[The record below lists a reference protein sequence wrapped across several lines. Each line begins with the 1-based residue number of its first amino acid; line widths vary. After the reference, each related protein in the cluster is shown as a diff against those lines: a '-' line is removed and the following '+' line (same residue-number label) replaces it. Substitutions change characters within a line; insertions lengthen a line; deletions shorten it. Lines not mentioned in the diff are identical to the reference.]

1 MNKTAYHSEKGQA
14 MILLVFGVVVLLGFV
29 ALAIDG
35 GMVYSD
41 RRNAQNGS
49 DASSLAGGGK
59 AALSLENSYVYYQDW
74 SCSDSRV
81 IQAQE
86 EAKTAAVSRA
96 GDNDYTIDKDVSDK
110 NGVTTWCKVEKLAA
124 WDDKY
129 IDIQTFITA
138 DTNTSFAHFVFGG
151 VMRNTVEAITRVRP
165 RTPFTF
171 GHAVVALN
179 KDDCLG
185 NQNGVIFDGSSI
197 IKINGGGVFSN
208 GCLTGDGNKFTV
220 DVTNGTVDY
229 KGDAT
234 GNLTHV
240 SPAPDKIPDVLPDYV
255 SKIPVPNCSGLPNRT
270 QDSAEISPGVYN
282 KLSLTSG
289 ELTLKPGLYCIT
301 GSPNAVKITGGTVKG
316 VGVTIFVTNG
326 GVSVSGNAE
335 VVELSAPERL
345 PNPAPAI
352 PGVLFYL
359 APGNTSSVELE
370 GNSDSSYVGT
380 IFVPDGDIVLTGG
393 NNTTPTFNTQL
404 VGKNVEIGGNAVLD
418 INFNDKKNF
427 NVPATIE
434 LFR

>member
-1 MNKTAYHSEKGQA
+1 MNKTSQHSEKGQA
-14 MILLVFGVVVLLGFV
+14 MILLLFGTIVLLGFV

-49 DASSLAGGGK
+49 DASSLAGGGV
-59 AALSLENSYVYYQDW
+59 AALSMENSFVYYQDW

-81 IQAQE
+81 ITAQK
-86 EAKTAAVSRA
+86 EAKEAAISRA
-96 GDNDYTIDKDVSDK
+96 ADNDYTIDKDVSDK
-110 NGVTTWCKVEKLAA
+110 NGVTTQCKVEKLSS

-129 IDIQTFITA
+129 IDILTFITA
-138 DTNTSFAHFVFGG
+138 DTDTGFAHFVFGG
-151 VMRNTVEAITRVRP
+151 IMRNSVEAVTRVRP
-165 RTPFTF
+165 RTPLAF
-171 GHAVVALN
+171 GHAIVALN
-179 KDDCLG
+179 KEDCKG
-185 NQNGVIFDGSSI
+185 NQNGVIFNGSSI

-220 DVTNGTVDY
+220 DVT
-229 KGDAT
+229 KGDVSYVGNST
-234 GNLTHV
+234 GNMTHV
-240 SPAPDKIPDVLPDYV
+240 SPAPQDVPDVLPDAL
-255 SKIPVPNCSGLPNRT
+255 SKIPAPNCSGLPNRI
-270 QDSAEISPGVYN
+270 QNGDEISPGVYT
-282 KLSLTSG
+282 KLSLTGG

-301 GSPNAVKITGGTVKG
+301 GSPNAVKITGGTLKG
-316 VGVTIFVTNG
+316 IGVTIFVTNG
-326 GVSVSGNAE
+326 GVSVSGNAD
-335 VVELSAPERL
+335 VVKLSAPERS

-404 VGKNVEIGGNAVLD
+404 VGKNVEVGGNAVLD
-418 INFNDKKNF
+418 INFDGKENF
-427 NVPATIE
+427 NIPATIE